1 MEKIMI
7 TAAICGAEV
16 MKDHN
21 EHVPYTVDEIR
32 DEALRAYNAGASI
45 IHLHV
50 REDDGR
56 PTQDKDRFDQCM
68 KAIRSVCPD
77 VIIQPSTGGAAGMTN
92 DERLQPLELNP
103 EMATLDLGTLNFG
116 GDVIFVNTE
125 NTIKEF
131 AYRMKSRGIKPE
143 LEVFDRSMIN
153 MGLRLHDKGL
163 IDDVLHFNL
172 VMGVNG
178 GIGGSLS
185 EFAFMVDSLP
195 KGATYTATGIGR
207 YQFQLAALAAVHG
220 GHIRV
225 GFEDNIYLEK
235 GVKALSNGQLVEKAV
250 RIARELGREI
260 MSPGEARLLL
270 GLRDLGGYDEK
281 GM

>member
-1 MEKIMI
+1 MEKIMV

-16 MKDHN
+16 MKTHN
-21 EHVPYTVDEIR
+21 EFVPYTVDEIQQ
-32 DEALRAYNAGASI
+32 EALRAYNAGAAI

-50 REDDGR
+50 REDDGT
-56 PTQDKDRFDQCM
+56 PTQSRDRFDACM
-68 KAIRSVCPD
+68 KAIRNVCGD
-77 VIIQPSTGGAAGMTN
+77 VIIQPSTGGAAGMSN

-125 NTIKEF
+125 NTIIEF
-131 AYRMKSRGIKPE
+131 ANRMNERGVKPE
-143 LEVFDRSMIN
+143 LEIFDRSMIN
-153 MGLRLHDKGL
+153 MGLRLAKKG
-163 IDDVLHFNL
+163 IITGDLHFNM

-185 EFAFMVDSLP
+185 EFAFLADSLP
-195 KGATYTATGIGR
+195 QGATYTGTGIGR
-207 YQFQLAALAAVHG
+207 YQFPVAAMSAING

-225 GFEDNIYLEK
+225 GFEDNIYLNK
-235 GVKALSNGQLVEKAV
+235 GIKAKSNGELVEKAV

-260 MSPGEARLLL
+260 MSPAEARAML
-270 GLRDLGGYDEK
+270 GLK
-281 GM
+281 